1 MRTLGAALATL
12 VALALTGCGG
22 TPAPEPARPAAP
34 TSSAP
39 APAASASAPE
49 VPESFVDVVRSRLPE
64 VAADRRDEEI
74 QAIADR
80 ACTALSGG
88 ADAGTIVAETRT
100 LDAEATD
107 HATARELIKLA
118 IDTTCPD
125 QDRRV
130 DEF

>member
-1 MRTLGAALATL
+1 MRKIGAALAT
-12 VALALTGCGG
+12 VATLALTGCGDEA
-22 TPAPEPARPAAP
+22 PAPEPAGPAVP
-34 TSSAP
+34 SSSAP
-39 APAASASAPE
+39 AAAAPAPFA
-49 VPESFVDVVRSRLPE
+49 DVVRLRLPE
-64 VAADRRDEEI
+64 VATDRRDDEL

-88 ADAGTIVAETRT
+88 ADADTIVTETRTLGT

-107 HATARELIKLA
+107 PATARELIKVA

>member
-1 MRTLGAALATL
+1 
-12 VALALTGCGG
+12 
-22 TPAPEPARPAAP
+22 
-34 TSSAP
+34 
-39 APAASASAPE
+39 

-88 ADAGTIVAETRT
+88 ADAGTIVAETRALGT